1 MKKVIIFLLCVSG
14 LHAQSFDAKKL
25 DSLFNTMDMNLQVMG
40 GISISSDGVEVYQKY
55 IGYADLDRDKKN
67 NPQTKH
73 RIGSITKTFTATVI
87 MQLVDEGKLRLDTRL
102 DRFFPKIPNSEKISI
117 EDLLRHRSGIYNITN
132 EEDIMS
138 WIVYPQTRKDMLE
151 RFIKKDSDFE
161 PNTKT
166 QYSNTNYILLSY
178 IAEDLDAKPFSEILE
193 ARIINPLKL
202 ERTHFGQEIDSNKN
216 EALSYFKENGGWEL
230 ADLETHLSGPMGAGA
245 VVSTPRELCVFYDNL
260 FRGTLASKSS
270 LEKMKTIKENMGMG
284 MSQLV
289 FKGLKVY
296 GHDGGID
303 GFQSF
308 ALHIPERN
316 TSIALTFNGMEGP
329 LLPVVIAVLEVY
341 LQNDPELQSSS
352 TVQLSSGDL
361 DVYLGTYSGET
372 FPAKVVFTKEGN
384 ELIAQATGQP
394 AFKLIA
400 VNKDIFRYDS
410 MGISFAFN
418 LANGTMLLDFGGK
431 KHTLG
436 KE

>member
-1 MKKVIIFLLCVSG
+1 LCTGG
-14 LHAQSFDAKKL
+14 LHAQSFDTKKL
-25 DSLFNTMDMNLQVMG
+25 DSLFNTLNVNLQAMG
-40 GISISSDGVEVYQKY
+40 GISISSEGVEVYKKY
-55 IGYADLDRDKKN
+55 IGYADLDQDKKN

-87 MQLVDEGKLRLDTRL
+87 MQLVAEAKLSLDTRL
-102 DRFFPKIPNSEKISI
+102 NQFFPRIPNSEKITI

-138 WIVYPQTRKDMLE
+138 WIVHPQTRNNMLD
-151 RFIKKDSDFE
+151 RFVKNESDFE
-161 PNTKT
+161 PDTKT

-178 IAEDLDAKPFSEILE
+178 IAEDFDTKPFSEILE
-193 ARIINPLKL
+193 ERIINPLKL

-245 VVSTPRELCVFYDNL
+245 MVSTPRELCVFYDGL
-260 FRGTLASKSS
+260 FAGGLVSKSS

-284 MSQLV
+284 MTQFV
-289 FKGLKVY
+289 FKGLEVY

-308 ALHIPERN
+308 TLHIPERN
-316 TSIALTFNGMEGP
+316 TSFALTFNGMEGP
-329 LLPVVIAVLEVY
+329 LLPVVIAALEIY
-341 LQNDPELQSSS
+341 LKNDPEFQSSS
-352 TVQLSSGDL
+352 TVQLSSGGL

-400 VNKDIFRYDS
+400 VDKGIFRYDS
-410 MGISFAFN
+410 MGISFSFN
-418 LANGTMLLDFGGK
+418 LTDDTMLLDFGGK
-431 KHTLG
+431 KHTLN

>member
-1 MKKVIIFLLCVSG
+1 MCTGG
-14 LHAQSFDAKKL
+14 LHAQSFDTKKL
-25 DSLFNTMDMNLQVMG
+25 DSLFNTLNVNLQAMG
-40 GISISSDGVEVYQKY
+40 GISISSEGVEVYKKY
-55 IGYADLDRDKKN
+55 IGYADLDQDKKN

-87 MQLVDEGKLRLDTRL
+87 MQLVAEAKLSLDTRL
-102 DRFFPKIPNSEKISI
+102 NQFFPRIPNSEKITI

-138 WIVYPQTRKDMLE
+138 WIVHPQTRNNMLD
-151 RFIKKDSDFE
+151 RFVKNESDFE
-161 PNTKT
+161 PDTKT

-178 IAEDLDAKPFSEILE
+178 IAEDFDTKPFSEILE
-193 ARIINPLKL
+193 ERIINPLKL

-245 VVSTPRELCVFYDNL
+245 MVSTPRELCVFYDGL
-260 FRGTLASKSS
+260 FAGGLVSKSS

-284 MSQLV
+284 MTQFV
-289 FKGLKVY
+289 FKGLEVY

-308 ALHIPERN
+308 TLHIPERN
-316 TSIALTFNGMEGP
+316 TSFALTFNGMEGP
-329 LLPVVIAVLEVY
+329 LLPVVIAALEIY
-341 LQNDPELQSSS
+341 LKNDPEFQSSS
-352 TVQLSSGDL
+352 TVQLSSGGL

-400 VNKDIFRYDS
+400 VDKGIFRYDS
-410 MGISFAFN
+410 MGISFSFN
-418 LANGTMLLDFGGK
+418 LTDDTMLLDFGGK
-431 KHTLG
+431 KHTLN